1 MKNSIAYS
9 QALHLNKIC
18 YNKSDIEKNDQKLL
32 TTLTNWRYDKS
43 ETMSHIN
50 KAIAVPR
57 NEILNKNQTENN
69 EKIPSIVTFNRT
81 LPNLRH
87 IVYKNW
93 YILQIE
99 PKLKEIFKNLPV
111 VAFKRNKNLHAGN
124 EFYNNKKTNTCKNP
138 W

>member
-1 MKNSIAYS
+1 
-9 QALHLNKIC
+9 
-18 YNKSDIEKNDQKLL
+18 
-32 TTLTNWRYDKS
+32 
-43 ETMSHIN
+43 MSHIN

-69 EKIPSIVTFNRT
+69 EKIPLIVTFNRT

-87 IVYKNW
+87 IVNKNW
-93 YILQIE
+93 YISQIE

-111 VAFKRNKNLHAGN
+111 VAFKRKNLHAGH

-138 W
+138 